1 VKIKYKKDYNPIL
14 EYWEKI
20 QNGSVIVGEK
30 VHKTVEKA
38 VYDIANPGYFHYSNS
53 RANHVIE
60 FIENYCKHSKGKF
73 AGKPVILELWQK
85 CYLAH
90 TFGFI
95 DDDGLR
101 QYRETILI
109 VGKKNGKSTLAS
121 CIGLY
126 GLLGDAEGGAEV
138 YSVATKK
145 DQAKIIWSEAKRMIK
160 KSPELRRR
168 IRPLVAELI
177 YDDKDSVFKPL
188 SSDVDT
194 LDGLNVHFS
203 LMDEF
208 HQWKN
213 GKKLYDIVVDGNSM
227 REQPLNVMTSTAG
240 TIREDI
246 FDDKYDEAT
255 KVINGYFD
263 DTGYKDDRLVAYIY
277 ELDDKNEWTDEKCW
291 YKGNPALGTVKNID
305 TLRAKVEKAK
315 KDTRNLRNLLCKEFN
330 IRESDES
337 SWLSFATVNNEE
349 TYENVKDRY
358 CTAGVDLSSTTDL
371 TCATLLWCDNQEKIF
386 IKQMYWIPG
395 DLLEKK
401 VDDDKVMYDAWV
413 DRGLVR
419 LSEGSKINYKDITA
433 WFLEEVQENELRPLW
448 VGYDPWGS
456 TYWSE
461 EMADNGFELEPV
473 RQGPITM
480 SQPMKELE
488 ADLMDKKINYNNN
501 PVTKWNLVNVVVKR
515 DDNDNIRPVKGKNQ
529 KRRIDGAVSLINA
542 YVVFKNHYQEYIDY
556 IN

>member
-1 VKIKYKKDYNPIL
+1 MKIKYRNDYNPIL
-14 EYWEKI
+14 EYWEMI
-20 QNGSVIVGEK
+20 QNGSEK
-30 VHKTVEKA
+30 VGKKVYKTVEKA
-38 VYDIANPGYFHYSNS
+38 VHDVLNPDYFHYSNA
-53 RANHVIE
+53 RGNHVIE

-73 AGKPVILELWQK
+73 AGKPVILEPFQK
-85 CYLAH
+85 CFLAH

-101 QYRETILI
+101 QYREAILI
-109 VGKKNGKSTLAS
+109 IGKKNGKSTLAS

-126 GLLGDAEGGAEV
+126 GLLGDGEGGAEV

-145 DQAKIIWSEAKRMIK
+145 DQAKIIWSESKRMIK
-160 KSPELRRR
+160 KSPALRTR
-168 IRPLVAELI
+168 IRALVSELA
-177 YDDKDSVFKPL
+177 YDDQDSLFKPL

-213 GKKLYDIVVDGNSM
+213 GKKLYDIVVDGNIM
-227 REQPLNVMTSTAG
+227 REQPLNFMTSTAG
-240 TIREDI
+240 TVREDI

-255 KVINGYFD
+255 KVIDGYFD
-263 DTGYKDDRLVAYIY
+263 DNGYKDERLVAYIY
-277 ELDDKNEWTDEKCW
+277 ELDDKSEWTDEECW
-291 YKGNPALGTVKNID
+291 YKANPTLGKVKNLD
-305 TLRAKVEKAK
+305 GLRAKVEKAK
-315 KDTRNLRNLLCKEFN
+315 KDSRNLRNLLCKEFN
-330 IRESDES
+330 IRETDES
-337 SWLSFATVNNEE
+337 SWLSFATVNNEA
-349 TYENVKDRY
+349 TYGNVIERY
-358 CTAGVDLSSTTDL
+358 CVGGVDLSSTTDL
-371 TCATLLWCDNQEKIF
+371 TCATLLWCENQSEIY
-386 IKQMYWIPG
+386 IKQMYWIPS
-395 DLLEKK
+395 DLLDKK

-413 DRGLVR
+413 DRGLIQ

-448 VGYDPWGS
+448 IGYDPWGS
-456 TYWSE
+456 TYWSD
-461 EMADNGFELEPV
+461 EMRDCGFELESV
-473 RQGPITM
+473 RQGALTM

-515 DDNDNIRPVKGKNQ
+515 DDNDNIRPVKGKNS

-556 IN
+556 VN